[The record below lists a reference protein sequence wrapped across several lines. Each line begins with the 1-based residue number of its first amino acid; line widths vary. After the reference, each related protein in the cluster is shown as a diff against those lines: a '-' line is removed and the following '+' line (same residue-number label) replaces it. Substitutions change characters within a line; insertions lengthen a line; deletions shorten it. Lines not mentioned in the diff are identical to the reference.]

1 MRMLVQSHIHCEP
14 ATEFRFNII
23 AISTINMNH
32 QPTLCNALVTDQEL
46 QSGTMSLFLTDR
58 VTPPAMANLGKTRHM
73 ARVT

>member
-1 MRMLVQSHIHCEP
+1 MLVQSHIHCEP

-23 AISTINMNH
+23 AILHHQHEAH